1 MNNKCCNGSDRA
13 FVPVNANWDFNMD
26 RDACPQRRSCGANAC
41 TREQEPCQTRTR
53 TVCSACGQT
62 PCVCQNRTRT
72 VDCGC
77 ENQART
83 RTACSACGQMPCV
96 CQNRTR
102 TIDCGC
108 EAASCDGQRQSRNIA
123 CVREARSGGQKSCSL
138 PAMVKVDTQELG
150 EIYQAEAALKAGTLF
165 PELHKPMCGYSPA
178 GRACGDAC
186 QAESFMLWELRLYL
200 NTHPCDKEA
209 MALFRHLQESCSEPS
224 YATAFLT
231 DGSCAAWGWTTNP
244 WPWEYEANGCN
255 CVKEGHGHVCV

>member
-53 TVCSACGQT
+53 TVCSACGQ
-62 PCVCQNRTRT
+62 
-72 VDCGC
+72 
-77 ENQART
+77 
-83 RTACSACGQMPCV
+83 MPCV
-96 CQNRTR
+96 CQNRTC
-102 TIDCGC
+102 TTDCGC

-150 EIYQAEAALKAGTLF
+150 EIYQAEAALKVGTLF

-178 GRACGDAC
+178 GRVCGDAC

-200 NTHPCDKEA
+200 NTHPCDTN
-209 MALFRHLQESCSEPS
+209 ALQLYQQLCHQAPAPN
-224 YATAFLT
+224 YACTFAPCGGNRWNWV
-231 DGSCAAWGWTTNP
+231 DDP
-244 WPWEYEANGCN
+244 WPWECAANCGR
-255 CVKEGHGHVCV
+255 E